1 MKKAYLLKLEL
12 TAYLPAILAFLAI
25 QEAENLTLSPV
36 YIITYFKNMVIIRHL
51 KRMPN
56 FF

>member
-1 MKKAYLLKLEL
+1 MKNNCQSKLEL

-36 YIITYFKNMVIIRHL
+36 YIITYFKNMVIMMNL